1 MKEDGM
7 KHGKK
12 AQQQRRKLRNKIVE
26 HPDNKLTKDDLM
38 GNSVKDLKEILEKFS
53 LTKEEESSDVSSI
66 IPEEEVKELSDQEP
80 VDKEL

>member
-1 MKEDGM
+1 M

-38 GNSVKDLKEILEKFS
+38 GNTIEDLKEILEKFS
-53 LTKEEESSDVSSI
+53 LTKEEESADTSSI
-66 IPEEEVKELSDQEP
+66 VPEQDI
-80 VDKEL
+80 DKE

>member
-1 MKEDGM
+1 M

-38 GNSVKDLKEILEKFS
+38 GNTIEDLKEILEKFS
-53 LTKEEESSDVSSI
+53 LTKEEESADASSI
-66 IPEEEVKELSDQEP
+66 VPEQDI
-80 VDKEL
+80 DKE